1 MRFCGSLP
9 ILHEKSGE
17 KIMKKN
23 IPRNEEIFDIK
34 KFGRRLMLYSAVF
47 VSISVVCFPMLYIV
61 LSSFK
66 PGSELVQVPP
76 TLMPMDWTLDNYKE
90 LFRQQDFL
98 TYFRNS
104 VLLAITATVLSIIL
118 GSVGAYALSRFN
130 FRPILIFGQISLMS
144 YMLPEVLIVI
154 PLYVY
159 IVNFGLA
166 DTLTSLV
173 LANIAFTLPLTLWFM
188 KSYFAAIPMALEESA
203 MIDGNTRLQAFRKV
217 TLPLA
222 LPGLVSVG
230 IFAFNHTWNE
240 FIFALVFISSDKKSV
255 LPLALVRWMGQD
267 TIHDWGAMIAAS
279 VLIVIPTLIFFLI
292 IQKKLISGMAAG
304 GVKGG

>member
-1 MRFCGSLP
+1 
-9 ILHEKSGE
+9 
-17 KIMKKN
+17 
-23 IPRNEEIFDIK
+23 
-34 KFGRRLMLYSAVF
+34 
-47 VSISVVCFPMLYIV
+47 MLYIFV
-61 LSSFK
+61 SSFK

-76 TLMPMDWTLDNYKE
+76 TLFPVEWTLDNYRE
-90 LFRQQDFL
+90 LFRQQDFM
-98 TYFRNS
+98 TYFKNS
-104 VLLAITATVLSIIL
+104 VLLAVIATLLSIIL

-130 FRPILIFGQISLMS
+130 FRPIQIFGQLSLLS

-159 IVNFGLA
+159 VANFGLA

-173 LANIAFTLPLTLWFM
+173 LANICFTLPLTLWFM
-188 KSYFAAIPMALEESA
+188 KSYFAAIPIALEESA

-230 IFAFNHTWNE
+230 IFSFNHTWNE
-240 FIFALVFISSDKKSV
+240 FIFALVFISSDSKSV

-279 VLIVIPTLIFFLI
+279 VIIIIPTLVFFMI
-292 IQKKLISGMAAG
+292 IQKKLISGMASG

>member
-1 MRFCGSLP
+1 MRAAVP
-9 ILHEKSGE
+9 K
-17 KIMKKN
+17 
-23 IPRNEEIFDIK
+23 NEEIFDIK
-34 KFGRRLMLYSAVF
+34 KFGRRIMLYSAVI
-47 VSISVVCFPMLYIV
+47 VSICVVCFPMLYIFV
-61 LSSFK
+61 SSFK

-76 TLMPMDWTLDNYKE
+76 TLFPGEWTLDNYRE
-90 LFRQQDFL
+90 LFRQQDFM
-98 TYFRNS
+98 TYFKNS
-104 VLLAITATVLSIIL
+104 VLLAVIATLLSIIL

-130 FRPILIFGQISLMS
+130 FRPIQIFGQLSLLS

-159 IVNFGLA
+159 VANFGLA

-173 LANIAFTLPLTLWFM
+173 LANICFTLPLTLWFM
-188 KSYFAAIPMALEESA
+188 KSYFAAIPIALEESA

-230 IFAFNHTWNE
+230 IFSFNHTWNE
-240 FIFALVFISSDKKSV
+240 FIFALVFISSDGKSV

-279 VLIVIPTLIFFLI
+279 VIIIIPTLVFFMI
-292 IQKKLISGMAAG
+292 IQKKLISGMASG

>member
-1 MRFCGSLP
+1 MRAAVP
-9 ILHEKSGE
+9 K
-17 KIMKKN
+17 
-23 IPRNEEIFDIK
+23 NEEIFDIK
-34 KFGRRLMLYSAVF
+34 RFGRRLMLYSAVI
-47 VSISVVCFPMLYIV
+47 VSICVVCFPMLYIFV
-61 LSSFK
+61 SSFK

-76 TLMPMDWTLDNYKE
+76 TLFPVEWTLDNYRE
-90 LFRQQDFL
+90 LFRQQDFM
-98 TYFRNS
+98 TYFKNS
-104 VLLAITATVLSIIL
+104 VLLAVIATLLSIIL

-130 FRPILIFGQISLMS
+130 FRPIQIFGQLSLLS

-159 IVNFGLA
+159 VANFGLA

-173 LANIAFTLPLTLWFM
+173 LANICFTLPLTLWFM
-188 KSYFAAIPMALEESA
+188 KSYFAAIPIALEESA

-230 IFAFNHTWNE
+230 IFSFNHTWNE
-240 FIFALVFISSDKKSV
+240 FIFALVFISSDGKSV

-279 VLIVIPTLIFFLI
+279 VIIIIPTLVFFMI
-292 IQKKLISGMAAG
+292 IQKKLISGMASG

>member
-1 MRFCGSLP
+1 MRAVV
-9 ILHEKSGE
+9 
-17 KIMKKN
+17 
-23 IPRNEEIFDIK
+23 PRNEEIFDIK
-34 KFGRRLMLYSAVF
+34 RFGRMLMLYSAVI
-47 VSISVVCFPMLYIV
+47 VSICVVCFPMLYIFV
-61 LSSFK
+61 SSFK

-76 TLMPMDWTLDNYKE
+76 TLFPVEWTLDNYRE
-90 LFRQQDFL
+90 LFRQQDFM
-98 TYFRNS
+98 TYFKNS
-104 VLLAITATVLSIIL
+104 VLLAVIATLLSIIL

-130 FRPILIFGQISLMS
+130 FRPIQIFGQLSLLS

-159 IVNFGLA
+159 VANFGLA

-173 LANIAFTLPLTLWFM
+173 LANICFTLPLTLWFM
-188 KSYFAAIPMALEESA
+188 KSYFAAIPIALEESA

-230 IFAFNHTWNE
+230 IFSFNHTWNE
-240 FIFALVFISSDKKSV
+240 FIFALVFISSDSKSV

-279 VLIVIPTLIFFLI
+279 VIIIIPTLVFFMI
-292 IQKKLISGMAAG
+292 IQKKLISGMASG